1 MFIKDMIPKGLNEAY
16 FGKSKELELIE
27 KSFDK
32 AIQSKDKIDTSSL
45 GVVAKQLQKKFG
57 FDNVSIG
64 IDKTPELNAYT
75 YIDIADI
82 RKMRIKT
89 SEGYKAMPGNTC
101 NILIVYSPPMLS
113 GVLSGKELTAITLHE
128 IGHQFA
134 AKRIA
139 NSSSLRHMASY
150 IKGLSELDKIIRIAS
165 QETNS
170 IADMFMMIRRV
181 ISKLTEDAVF
191 AIKYVINT
199 LILLKDILKT
209 PTLKDTY
216 NLIGDSSKFGRILNN
231 LKNFDMRKN
240 PPVRVHD
247 LEEEMADS
255 FATIYG
261 YGPELASALTKIEA
275 ADIDDNFDPYDNSF
289 YNLYI
294 YIPIYTL
301 LSYIC
306 TTDSGIAIQ
315 TSKRVYAQLLTLRKE
330 INDINT
336 DAKTKKRI
344 LADIDEL
351 EKVYGKYIDERI
363 EAAERNKVKSATDKY
378 NEEFWNRVLTNK
390 GDNELFSYNKL
401 GELLK

>member
-1 MFIKDMIPKGLNEAY
+1 MFIKDMTTAVNETY

-32 AIQSKDKIDTSSL
+32 AIQSKDKIDASSL

-64 IDKTPELNAYT
+64 IDKSPGLNAYT

-82 RKMRIKT
+82 KKMKIKT
-89 SEGYKAMPGNTC
+89 SEGYKALPGNTC
-101 NILIVYSPPMLS
+101 SILVVFSPAMLS
-113 GVLSGKELTAITLHE
+113 GILSGKELTAITLHE

-134 AKRIA
+134 SKRIL
-139 NSSSLRHMASY
+139 NSSSLRYMASY
-150 IKGLSELDKIIRIAS
+150 IRGLSELDKIIRIAS

-216 NLIGDSSKFGRILNN
+216 NLIGDSTKSNRIMNYI
-231 LKNFDMRKN
+231 KNFDKVKK
-240 PPVRVHD
+240 PIKVHD

-275 ADIDDNFDPYDNSF
+275 SDIDEEFDPYDNSF

-306 TTDSGIAIQ
+306 TSDSGIAIQ
-315 TSKRVYAQLLTLRKE
+315 TSRRVYAQLLTLRKE
-330 INDINT
+330 MNDINT

-363 EAAERNKVKSATDKY
+363 EAAERNKVKSTTDRY

-390 GDNELFSYNKL
+390 RDNELFSYNKL

>member
-1 MFIKDMIPKGLNEAY
+1 MFIKDMTTAVNETY
-16 FGKSKELELIE
+16 FGKSKELEIIE

-32 AIQSKDKIDTSSL
+32 AIQSKDKIDASSL
-45 GVVAKQLQKKFG
+45 GIVAKQLQKKFG

-64 IDKTPELNAYT
+64 IDKTPGLNAYT

-82 RKMRIKT
+82 KKMKIKT
-89 SEGYKAMPGNTC
+89 SEGYKALPGNTC
-101 NILIVYSPPMLS
+101 SILVVFSPAMLS

-134 AKRIA
+134 SKRIL
-139 NSSSLRHMASY
+139 NSSSLRYMASY
-150 IKGLSELDKIIRIAS
+150 IRGLSELDKIIRIAS

-216 NLIGDSSKFGRILNN
+216 NLIGDSTKFNRIINYIN
-231 LKNFDMRKN
+231 NFDKVKK
-240 PPVRVHD
+240 PIRVHD
-247 LEEEMADS
+247 MEEEMADS

-275 ADIDDNFDPYDNSF
+275 SDIDDEFDPYDNSF

-306 TTDSGIAIQ
+306 TSDSGIAIQ
-315 TSKRVYAQLLTLRKE
+315 TSRRVYAQLLTLRKE
-330 INDINT
+330 MNDIKT

-344 LADIDEL
+344 LADIDKL

-363 EAAERNKVKSATDKY
+363 EAAERNKVKSATDRY

-390 GDNELFSYNKL
+390 RDNELFSYNKL

>member
-1 MFIKDMIPKGLNEAY
+1 MFIKDMTTAVNETY
-16 FGKSKELELIE
+16 FGKSKELEIIE

-32 AIQSKDKIDTSSL
+32 AIQSKDKIDAASL
-45 GVVAKQLQKKFG
+45 GAVAKQLQKKFG

-64 IDKTPELNAYT
+64 IDKSPGLNAYT
-75 YIDIADI
+75 YIDIADLK
-82 RKMRIKT
+82 KMKIKT
-89 SEGYKAMPGNTC
+89 SEGYKALPGNTC
-101 NILIVYSPPMLS
+101 SILVVFSPAMLT

-134 AKRIA
+134 SKRIL
-139 NSSSLRHMASY
+139 NSSSLRYMASY
-150 IKGLSELDKIIRIAS
+150 IRGLSELDKIIRIAS

-216 NLIGDSSKFGRILNN
+216 NLIGDSTKFNRIMNYI
-231 LKNFDMRKN
+231 KNFDKVKK
-240 PPVRVHD
+240 PIRVHD
-247 LEEEMADS
+247 MEEEMADS

-275 ADIDDNFDPYDNSF
+275 SDIDDEFDPYDNSF

-306 TTDSGIAIQ
+306 TSDSGIAIQ
-315 TSKRVYAQLLTLRKE
+315 TSRRVYAQLLTLRKE
-330 INDINT
+330 MNDINT

-363 EAAERNKVKSATDKY
+363 EAAERNKVKSATDRY
-378 NEEFWNRVLTNK
+378 NEEFWDRVLTNK
-390 GDNELFSYNKL
+390 RDNELFSYNKL

>member
-1 MFIKDMIPKGLNEAY
+1 MFIKDMTTAVNETY
-16 FGKSKELELIE
+16 FGKSKELETIE

-32 AIQSKDKIDTSSL
+32 AIQSKDKIDASSL
-45 GVVAKQLQKKFG
+45 GIVAKQLQKKFG

-64 IDKTPELNAYT
+64 IDKTPGLNAYT

-82 RKMRIKT
+82 KKMKIKT
-89 SEGYKAMPGNTC
+89 SEGYKALPGNTC
-101 NILIVYSPPMLS
+101 SILVVFSPAMLS

-134 AKRIA
+134 SKRIL
-139 NSSSLRHMASY
+139 NSSSLRYMASY
-150 IKGLSELDKIIRIAS
+150 IRGLSELDKIIRIAS

-216 NLIGDSSKFGRILNN
+216 NLIGDSTKFNRIMNYIN
-231 LKNFDMRKN
+231 NFDKVKK
-240 PPVRVHD
+240 PIRVHD

-275 ADIDDNFDPYDNSF
+275 SDIDEEFDPYDNSF

-306 TTDSGIAIQ
+306 TSDSGVAIQ
-315 TSKRVYAQLLTLRKE
+315 TSRRVYAQLLTLRKE
-330 INDINT
+330 MNDIKT

-363 EAAERNKVKSATDKY
+363 EAAERNKVKSATDRY

-390 GDNELFSYNKL
+390 RDTELFSYNKL

>member
-1 MFIKDMIPKGLNEAY
+1 MFIKDMTTAVNETY
-16 FGKSKELELIE
+16 FGKSKELEIIE

-32 AIQSKDKIDTSSL
+32 AIQSKNKIDASSL

-64 IDKTPELNAYT
+64 IDKTPGLNAYT

-82 RKMRIKT
+82 KKMKIKT
-89 SEGYKAMPGNTC
+89 SEGYKALPGNTC
-101 NILIVYSPPMLS
+101 SILVVFSPAMLS

-134 AKRIA
+134 SKRIL
-139 NSSSLRHMASY
+139 NSSSLRYMASY
-150 IKGLSELDKIIRIAS
+150 IRGLSELDKIIRIAS

-216 NLIGDSSKFGRILNN
+216 NLIGDSTKSNRIMNYI
-231 LKNFDMRKN
+231 KNFDKVKK
-240 PPVRVHD
+240 PIKVHD

-275 ADIDDNFDPYDNSF
+275 SDIDEEFDPYDNSF

-306 TTDSGIAIQ
+306 TSDSGIAIQ
-315 TSKRVYAQLLTLRKE
+315 TSRRVYAQLLTLRKE
-330 INDINT
+330 MNDINT

-363 EAAERNKVKSATDKY
+363 EAAERNKVKSATDRY

-390 GDNELFSYNKL
+390 RDTELFSYNKL

>member
-1 MFIKDMIPKGLNEAY
+1 MFIKDMTTSVNETY
-16 FGKSKELELIE
+16 FGKSKELETIE

-32 AIQSKDKIDTSSL
+32 AIQSKDKIDASSL
-45 GVVAKQLQKKFG
+45 GIVAKQLQKKFG

-64 IDKTPELNAYT
+64 IDKTPGLNAYT

-82 RKMRIKT
+82 KKMKIKT
-89 SEGYKAMPGNTC
+89 SEGYKALPGNTC
-101 NILIVYSPPMLS
+101 SILVVFSPAMLS

-134 AKRIA
+134 SKRIL
-139 NSSSLRHMASY
+139 NSSSLRYMASY
-150 IKGLSELDKIIRIAS
+150 IRGLSELDKIIRIAS

-216 NLIGDSSKFGRILNN
+216 NLIGDSTKFSRIMNYIN
-231 LKNFDMRKN
+231 NFDKVKK
-240 PPVRVHD
+240 PIRVHD

-275 ADIDDNFDPYDNSF
+275 SDIDDEFDPYDNSF

-306 TTDSGIAIQ
+306 TSDSGIAIQ
-315 TSKRVYAQLLTLRKE
+315 TSRRVYAQLLTLRKE
-330 INDINT
+330 MNDINT

-363 EAAERNKVKSATDKY
+363 EAAERNKVKSTTDRY

-390 GDNELFSYNKL
+390 RDTELFSYNKL

>member
-1 MFIKDMIPKGLNEAY
+1 MFIKDMTTTVNETY
-16 FGKSKELELIE
+16 FGKSKELEIIE

-32 AIQSKDKIDTSSL
+32 AIQSKDKIDASSL
-45 GVVAKQLQKKFG
+45 GIVAKQLQKKFG

-64 IDKTPELNAYT
+64 IDKTPGLNAYT

-82 RKMRIKT
+82 KKMKIKT
-89 SEGYKAMPGNTC
+89 SEGYKALPGNTC
-101 NILIVYSPPMLS
+101 SILVVFSPAMLS

-134 AKRIA
+134 SKRIL
-139 NSSSLRHMASY
+139 NSSSLRYMASY
-150 IKGLSELDKIIRIAS
+150 IRGLSELDKIIRIAS

-216 NLIGDSSKFGRILNN
+216 NLIGDSTKSNRIMNYI
-231 LKNFDMRKN
+231 KNFDKVKK
-240 PPVRVHD
+240 PIKVHD

-275 ADIDDNFDPYDNSF
+275 FDIDEEFDPYDNSF

-315 TSKRVYAQLLTLRKE
+315 TSRRVYAQLLTLRKE
-330 INDINT
+330 MNDINT

-363 EAAERNKVKSATDKY
+363 EAAERNKVKSATDRY

-390 GDNELFSYNKL
+390 RDNELFSYNKL

>member
-1 MFIKDMIPKGLNEAY
+1 MFIKDMTTAVNETY

-32 AIQSKDKIDTSSL
+32 AIQSKDKIDASSL
-45 GVVAKQLQKKFG
+45 GTVAKQLQKKFG

-64 IDKTPELNAYT
+64 IDKNPDLNAYT

-82 RKMRIKT
+82 KKMRIKT

-101 NILIVYSPPMLS
+101 NILIVYSPSMLS
-113 GVLSGKELTAITLHE
+113 GILSGKELTAITLHE

-150 IKGLSELDKIIRIAS
+150 IRGLSELDKIIKIAS

-199 LILLKDILKT
+199 LILLKDIFKT

-216 NLIGDSSKFGRILNN
+216 NLIGDSTKFNRIMNYI
-231 LKNFDMRKN
+231 KNFDKVKKPM
-240 PPVRVHD
+240 RVHD
-247 LEEEMADS
+247 MEEEMADS

-275 ADIDDNFDPYDNSF
+275 SDIDDEFDPYDNSF

-306 TTDSGIAIQ
+306 TSDSGIAIQ
-315 TSKRVYAQLLTLRKE
+315 TSRRVYAQLLTLRKE
-330 INDINT
+330 MNDINT

-363 EAAERNKVKSATDKY
+363 EAAERNKVKSATDRY

-390 GDNELFSYNKL
+390 RDNELFSYNKL

>member
-1 MFIKDMIPKGLNEAY
+1 MFIKDMTTAVNETY

-32 AIQSKDKIDTSSL
+32 AIQSKDKIDASSL
-45 GVVAKQLQKKFG
+45 GIVAKQLQKKFG

-64 IDKTPELNAYT
+64 IDKTPGLNAYT

-82 RKMRIKT
+82 KKMKIKT
-89 SEGYKAMPGNTC
+89 SEGYKALPGNTC
-101 NILIVYSPPMLS
+101 SILVVFSPAMLS

-134 AKRIA
+134 SKRIL
-139 NSSSLRHMASY
+139 NSSSLRYMASY
-150 IKGLSELDKIIRIAS
+150 IRGLSELDKIIRIAS

-216 NLIGDSSKFGRILNN
+216 NLIGDSTKSNRIMNYI
-231 LKNFDMRKN
+231 KNFDKVKK
-240 PPVRVHD
+240 PIKVHD

-275 ADIDDNFDPYDNSF
+275 SDIDEEFDPYDNSF

-306 TTDSGIAIQ
+306 TSDSGIAIQ
-315 TSKRVYAQLLTLRKE
+315 TSRRVYAQLLTLRKE
-330 INDINT
+330 MNDINT

-363 EAAERNKVKSATDKY
+363 EAAERNKVKSATDRY

-390 GDNELFSYNKL
+390 RDNELFSYNKL

>member
-1 MFIKDMIPKGLNEAY
+1 MFIKDMTTATLNETY
-16 FGKSKELELIE
+16 FGKSKELEIIE

-32 AIQSKDKIDTSSL
+32 AIQSKDKIDASSL

-64 IDKTPELNAYT
+64 IDKSPGLNAYT

-82 RKMRIKT
+82 KKMKIKT
-89 SEGYKAMPGNTC
+89 SEGYKALPGNTC
-101 NILIVYSPPMLS
+101 SILVVFSPAMLS

-134 AKRIA
+134 SKRIL
-139 NSSSLRHMASY
+139 NSSSLRYMASY
-150 IKGLSELDKIIRIAS
+150 IRGLSELDKIIRIAS

-216 NLIGDSSKFGRILNN
+216 NLIGDSTKSNRIMNYI
-231 LKNFDMRKN
+231 KNFDKVKK
-240 PPVRVHD
+240 PIKVHD

-275 ADIDDNFDPYDNSF
+275 SDIDEEFDPYDNSF

-306 TTDSGIAIQ
+306 TSDPGIAIQ
-315 TSKRVYAQLLTLRKE
+315 TSRRVYAQLLTLRKE
-330 INDINT
+330 MNDINT

-363 EAAERNKVKSATDKY
+363 DAAERNKVKSTTDRY

-390 GDNELFSYNKL
+390 RDNELFSYNKL

>member
-1 MFIKDMIPKGLNEAY
+1 MFIKDMTTTVNETY

-32 AIQSKDKIDTSSL
+32 AIQSKDKIDASSL
-45 GVVAKQLQKKFG
+45 GIVAKQLQKKFG

-64 IDKTPELNAYT
+64 IDKSPGLNAYT

-82 RKMRIKT
+82 KKMKIKT
-89 SEGYKAMPGNTC
+89 SEGYKALPGNTC
-101 NILIVYSPPMLS
+101 SILVVFSPAMLS

-134 AKRIA
+134 SKRIL
-139 NSSSLRHMASY
+139 NSSSLRYMASY
-150 IKGLSELDKIIRIAS
+150 IRGLSELDKIIRIAS

-216 NLIGDSSKFGRILNN
+216 NLIGDSTKFSRIMNYIM
-231 LKNFDMRKN
+231 NFDK
-240 PPVRVHD
+240 VKKLIRVHD

-275 ADIDDNFDPYDNSF
+275 SDIDDEFDPYDNSF

-306 TTDSGIAIQ
+306 TSDSGIAIQ
-315 TSKRVYAQLLTLRKE
+315 TSRRVYAQLLTLRKE
-330 INDINT
+330 MNDINT

-363 EAAERNKVKSATDKY
+363 EAAERNKVKSTTDRY

-390 GDNELFSYNKL
+390 RDNELFSYNKL

>member
-1 MFIKDMIPKGLNEAY
+1 MFIRDMTSTVVNETY
-16 FGKSKELELIE
+16 FGKSKELEIIE

-32 AIQSKDKIDTSSL
+32 AIQSKDKVDATSL
-45 GVVAKQLQKKFG
+45 GTVAKQLQKKFG

-64 IDKTPELNAYT
+64 IDKNPNLNAYT

-82 RKMRIKT
+82 KKMRIKT

-101 NILIVYSPPMLS
+101 NILIVYSPSMLS

-150 IKGLSELDKIIRIAS
+150 IRGLSELDKIIKIAS

-170 IADMFMMIRRV
+170 IADMFMMIRKV

-216 NLIGDSSKFGRILNN
+216 NLIGDTSKFSRIMNYI
-231 LKNFDMRKN
+231 KNFDMVKK
-240 PPVRVHD
+240 PVRVHD

-344 LADIDEL
+344 LTDIDEL

-363 EAAERNKVKSATDKY
+363 EATERNKVKSTTDRY

-390 GDNELFSYNKL
+390 RDNELFSYNKL

>member
-1 MFIKDMIPKGLNEAY
+1 
-16 FGKSKELELIE
+16 
-27 KSFDK
+27 
-32 AIQSKDKIDTSSL
+32 
-45 GVVAKQLQKKFG
+45 
-57 FDNVSIG
+57 
-64 IDKTPELNAYT
+64 
-75 YIDIADI
+75 
-82 RKMRIKT
+82 
-89 SEGYKAMPGNTC
+89 
-101 NILIVYSPPMLS
+101 
-113 GVLSGKELTAITLHE
+113 
-128 IGHQFA
+128 
-134 AKRIA
+134 
-139 NSSSLRHMASY
+139 MASY
-150 IKGLSELDKIIRIAS
+150 IRGLSELDKIIRIAS

-191 AIKYVINT
+191 AIKYAINT

-216 NLIGDSSKFGRILNN
+216 NLIGDSTKFNRIMNYIN
-231 LKNFDMRKN
+231 NFDKVKK
-240 PPVRVHD
+240 PIKVHD

-275 ADIDDNFDPYDNSF
+275 SDIDEEFDPYDNSF

-306 TTDSGIAIQ
+306 TSDSGIAIQ
-315 TSKRVYAQLLTLRKE
+315 TSRRVYAQLLTLRKE
-330 INDINT
+330 MNDINT

-363 EAAERNKVKSATDKY
+363 EAAERNKVKSVTDRY

-390 GDNELFSYNKL
+390 RDNELFSYNKL

>member
-1 MFIKDMIPKGLNEAY
+1 MFIKDMTTAVNETY
-16 FGKSKELELIE
+16 FGKSKELETIE

-32 AIQSKDKIDTSSL
+32 AIQSKDKIDASSL
-45 GVVAKQLQKKFG
+45 GIVAKQLQKKFG

-64 IDKTPELNAYT
+64 IDKTPGLNAYT

-82 RKMRIKT
+82 KKMKIKT
-89 SEGYKAMPGNTC
+89 SEGYKALPGNTC
-101 NILIVYSPPMLS
+101 SILVVFSPAMLS
-113 GVLSGKELTAITLHE
+113 SVLSGKELTAITLHE

-134 AKRIA
+134 SKRIL
-139 NSSSLRHMASY
+139 NSSSLRYMASY
-150 IKGLSELDKIIRIAS
+150 IRGLSELDKIIRIAS

-216 NLIGDSSKFGRILNN
+216 NLIGDSTKFNRIMNYIN
-231 LKNFDMRKN
+231 NFDKVKK
-240 PPVRVHD
+240 PIRVHD

-275 ADIDDNFDPYDNSF
+275 SDIDEEFDPYDNSF

-306 TTDSGIAIQ
+306 TSDSGVAIQ
-315 TSKRVYAQLLTLRKE
+315 TSRRVYAQLLTLRKE
-330 INDINT
+330 MNDIKT

-363 EAAERNKVKSATDKY
+363 EAAERNKVKSATDRY

-390 GDNELFSYNKL
+390 RDTELFSYNKL

>member
-1 MFIKDMIPKGLNEAY
+1 MFIKDMTTTVNETY
-16 FGKSKELELIE
+16 FGKSKELEIIE

-32 AIQSKDKIDTSSL
+32 AIQSKDKIDASSL
-45 GVVAKQLQKKFG
+45 GIVAKQLQKKFG

-64 IDKTPELNAYT
+64 IDKSPGLNAYT

-82 RKMRIKT
+82 KKMKIKT
-89 SEGYKAMPGNTC
+89 SEGYKALPGNTC
-101 NILIVYSPPMLS
+101 SILVVFSPAMLS

-134 AKRIA
+134 SKRIL
-139 NSSSLRHMASY
+139 NSSSLRYMASY
-150 IKGLSELDKIIRIAS
+150 IRGLSELDKIIRIAS

-216 NLIGDSSKFGRILNN
+216 NLIGDSTKSNRIMNYI
-231 LKNFDMRKN
+231 KNFDKIKK
-240 PPVRVHD
+240 PIKVHD

-275 ADIDDNFDPYDNSF
+275 SDIDDEFDPYDNSF

-306 TTDSGIAIQ
+306 TSDSGIAIQ
-315 TSKRVYAQLLTLRKE
+315 TSRRVYAQLLTLRKE
-330 INDINT
+330 MNDINT

-363 EAAERNKVKSATDKY
+363 EAAERNKVKSATDRY

-390 GDNELFSYNKL
+390 RDNELFSYNKL

>member
-1 MFIKDMIPKGLNEAY
+1 MFIKDMTTTVNETY
-16 FGKSKELELIE
+16 FGKSKELEIIE

-32 AIQSKDKIDTSSL
+32 AIQSKDKIDAASL
-45 GVVAKQLQKKFG
+45 GIVAKQLQKKFG

-64 IDKTPELNAYT
+64 IDKSPGLNAYT

-82 RKMRIKT
+82 KKMKIKT
-89 SEGYKAMPGNTC
+89 SEGYKALPGNTC
-101 NILIVYSPPMLS
+101 SILVVFSPAMLS

-134 AKRIA
+134 SKRIL
-139 NSSSLRHMASY
+139 NSSSLRYMASY
-150 IKGLSELDKIIRIAS
+150 IRGLSELDKIIRIAS

-216 NLIGDSSKFGRILNN
+216 NLIGDSTKSNRIMNYI
-231 LKNFDMRKN
+231 KNFDKVKK
-240 PPVRVHD
+240 PIKVHD

-275 ADIDDNFDPYDNSF
+275 SDIDEEFGPYDNSF

-306 TTDSGIAIQ
+306 TSDSGIAIQ
-315 TSKRVYAQLLTLRKE
+315 TSRRVYAQLLTLRKE
-330 INDINT
+330 MNDINT

-363 EAAERNKVKSATDKY
+363 EAAERNKVKSATDRY
-378 NEEFWNRVLTNK
+378 NEEFWNRVLANK
-390 GDNELFSYNKL
+390 RDNELFSYNKL

>member
-1 MFIKDMIPKGLNEAY
+1 MFIKDMTTAVNETY
-16 FGKSKELELIE
+16 FGKSKELEIIE

-32 AIQSKDKIDTSSL
+32 AIQSKDKIDASSL
-45 GVVAKQLQKKFG
+45 GIVAKQLQKKFG

-64 IDKTPELNAYT
+64 IDKTPGLNAYT

-82 RKMRIKT
+82 KKMKIKT
-89 SEGYKAMPGNTC
+89 SEGYKALPGNTC
-101 NILIVYSPPMLS
+101 SILVVFSPAMLS

-134 AKRIA
+134 SKRIL
-139 NSSSLRHMASY
+139 NSRSLRYMASY
-150 IKGLSELDKIIRIAS
+150 IRGLSELDKIIRIAS

-216 NLIGDSSKFGRILNN
+216 NLIGDSTKFSRIMNYIN
-231 LKNFDMRKN
+231 NFDKVKK
-240 PPVRVHD
+240 PIKVHD

-275 ADIDDNFDPYDNSF
+275 SDIDEEFDPYDNSF

-306 TTDSGIAIQ
+306 TSDSGIAIQ
-315 TSKRVYAQLLTLRKE
+315 TSRRVYAQLLTLRKE
-330 INDINT
+330 MNDIKT

-363 EAAERNKVKSATDKY
+363 EAAERNKVKSATDRY

-390 GDNELFSYNKL
+390 RDNELFSYNKL

>member
-1 MFIKDMIPKGLNEAY
+1 MFIKDMTTAVNETY
-16 FGKSKELELIE
+16 FGKSKELEIIE

-32 AIQSKDKIDTSSL
+32 AIQSKDKIDASSL

-64 IDKTPELNAYT
+64 IDKSPGLNAYT

-82 RKMRIKT
+82 KKMKIKT
-89 SEGYKAMPGNTC
+89 SEGYKALPGNTC
-101 NILIVYSPPMLS
+101 SILVVFSPAMLS

-134 AKRIA
+134 SKRIL
-139 NSSSLRHMASY
+139 NSSSLRYMASY
-150 IKGLSELDKIIRIAS
+150 IRGLSELDKIIRIAS

-216 NLIGDSSKFGRILNN
+216 NLIGDSTKFNRIMNYIN
-231 LKNFDMRKN
+231 NFDKVKK
-240 PPVRVHD
+240 PIKVHD

-275 ADIDDNFDPYDNSF
+275 SDIDDEFDPYDNSF

-306 TTDSGIAIQ
+306 TSDSGIAIQ
-315 TSKRVYAQLLTLRKE
+315 TSRRVYAQLLTLRKE
-330 INDINT
+330 MNDIKT

-363 EAAERNKVKSATDKY
+363 EAAERNKVKSATDRY

-390 GDNELFSYNKL
+390 RDNELFSYNKL

>member
-1 MFIKDMIPKGLNEAY
+1 MFIKDMTTAVNETY
-16 FGKSKELELIE
+16 FGKSKELEIIE

-32 AIQSKDKIDTSSL
+32 AIQSKDKIDASSL
-45 GVVAKQLQKKFG
+45 GIVAKQLQKKFG

-64 IDKTPELNAYT
+64 IDKTPGLNAYT

-82 RKMRIKT
+82 KKMKIKT
-89 SEGYKAMPGNTC
+89 SEGYKALPGNTC
-101 NILIVYSPPMLS
+101 SILVVFSPAMLS

-134 AKRIA
+134 SKRIL
-139 NSSSLRHMASY
+139 NSSSLRYMASY
-150 IKGLSELDKIIRIAS
+150 IRGLSELDKIIRIAS

-216 NLIGDSSKFGRILNN
+216 NLIGDSTKFNRIMNYI
-231 LKNFDMRKN
+231 KNFDKVKK
-240 PPVRVHD
+240 PIKVHD

-275 ADIDDNFDPYDNSF
+275 SDIDDEFDPYDNSF

-306 TTDSGIAIQ
+306 TSDSGIAIQ
-315 TSKRVYAQLLTLRKE
+315 TSRRVYAQLLTLRKE
-330 INDINT
+330 MNDINT

-363 EAAERNKVKSATDKY
+363 EAAERNKVKSATDRY

-390 GDNELFSYNKL
+390 RDNELFSYNKL

>member
-1 MFIKDMIPKGLNEAY
+1 MFIKDMTSTVVNETY
-16 FGKSKELELIE
+16 FGKSKELEIIE

-32 AIQSKDKIDTSSL
+32 AIQSKDKVDATSL
-45 GVVAKQLQKKFG
+45 GTIAKQLQKKFG

-64 IDKTPELNAYT
+64 IDKNPNLNAYT

-82 RKMRIKT
+82 KKMRIKT

-101 NILIVYSPPMLS
+101 NILIVYSPSMLS

-139 NSSSLRHMASY
+139 NSSSLKLMASY

-199 LILLKDILKT
+199 LVLLKDILKT

-216 NLIGDSSKFGRILNN
+216 NLIGDSSKFSRVMNYI
-231 LKNFDMRKN
+231 KNFDMVKK
-240 PPVRVHD
+240 PVRVHD

-306 TTDSGIAIQ
+306 TTDSGVAIQ

-336 DAKTKKRI
+336 DTKTKKRI

-363 EAAERNKVKSATDKY
+363 EAAERNKVKSATDRY

-390 GDNELFSYNKL
+390 RDNELFSYNKL

>member
-1 MFIKDMIPKGLNEAY
+1 MFIKDMTTAVNETY

-32 AIQSKDKIDTSSL
+32 AIQSKDKIDASSL
-45 GVVAKQLQKKFG
+45 GIVAKQLQKKFG

-64 IDKTPELNAYT
+64 IDKTPGLNAYT

-82 RKMRIKT
+82 KKMKIKT
-89 SEGYKAMPGNTC
+89 SEGYKALPGNTC
-101 NILIVYSPPMLS
+101 SILVVFSPAMLS

-134 AKRIA
+134 SKRIL
-139 NSSSLRHMASY
+139 NSSSLRYMANY
-150 IKGLSELDKIIRIAS
+150 IRGLSELDKIIRIAS

-216 NLIGDSSKFGRILNN
+216 NLIGDSTKSNRIMNYI
-231 LKNFDMRKN
+231 KNFDKVKK
-240 PPVRVHD
+240 PIKIHD

-275 ADIDDNFDPYDNSF
+275 SDIDEEFDPYDNSF

-306 TTDSGIAIQ
+306 TSDSGIAIQ
-315 TSKRVYAQLLTLRKE
+315 TSRRVYAQLLTLRKE
-330 INDINT
+330 MNDINT

-344 LADIDEL
+344 IADIDEL

-363 EAAERNKVKSATDKY
+363 EAAERNKVKSTTDRY

-390 GDNELFSYNKL
+390 RDNELFSYNKL

>member
-1 MFIKDMIPKGLNEAY
+1 MFIKDMTTNVVNETY
-16 FGKSKELELIE
+16 FCKSKELELIE

-32 AIQSKDKIDTSSL
+32 AIQSKDKIDASSL

-64 IDKTPELNAYT
+64 IDKSPELNAYT

-82 RKMRIKT
+82 KKMKIKT
-89 SEGYKAMPGNTC
+89 SEGYKALPGNTC
-101 NILIVYSPPMLS
+101 SILVVFSPAMLS

-134 AKRIA
+134 SKRIL
-139 NSSSLRHMASY
+139 NSSSLRYMASY
-150 IKGLSELDKIIRIAS
+150 IRGLSELDKIIRIAS

-216 NLIGDSSKFGRILNN
+216 NLIGDSSKFNKIMNYIN
-231 LKNFDMRKN
+231 NFDKVKK
-240 PPVRVHD
+240 PIKVHD

-275 ADIDDNFDPYDNSF
+275 SDIDEEFDPYDNSF

-306 TTDSGIAIQ
+306 TSDSGIAIQ
-315 TSKRVYAQLLTLRKE
+315 TSRRVYAQLLTLRKE
-330 INDINT
+330 MNDIST

-363 EAAERNKVKSATDKY
+363 EAAERNKVKSATDRY

-390 GDNELFSYNKL
+390 RDNELFSYNKL

>member
-1 MFIKDMIPKGLNEAY
+1 MFIKDMTTSTLNETY
-16 FGKSKELELIE
+16 FGKSKELEIIE

-32 AIQSKDKIDTSSL
+32 AIQSKDKIDTTSL

-82 RKMRIKT
+82 KKMRIKT
-89 SEGYKAMPGNTC
+89 SEGYKALPGNTC
-101 NILIVYSPPMLS
+101 SILVVFSPAMLT

-134 AKRIA
+134 SKRIL
-139 NSSSLRHMASY
+139 NSSSLRYMASY
-150 IKGLSELDKIIRIAS
+150 IRGLSELDKIIRIAS

-216 NLIGDSSKFGRILNN
+216 NLIGDSTKFSRIMNYIN
-231 LKNFDMRKN
+231 NFDKVKK
-240 PPVRVHD
+240 PIRVHD

-315 TSKRVYAQLLTLRKE
+315 TSRRVYAQLLTLRKE
-330 INDINT
+330 MNDIKT

-363 EAAERNKVKSATDKY
+363 EAAERNKVKSATDRY

-390 GDNELFSYNKL
+390 RDNELFSYNKL

>member
-1 MFIKDMIPKGLNEAY
+1 MFIKDMTITTVNETY
-16 FGKSKELELIE
+16 FGKSKELEIIE

-32 AIQSKDKIDTSSL
+32 AIQSKDKIDASSL
-45 GVVAKQLQKKFG
+45 GIVAKQLQKKFG

-64 IDKTPELNAYT
+64 IDKTPGLNAYT

-82 RKMRIKT
+82 KKMKIKT
-89 SEGYKAMPGNTC
+89 SEGYKALPGNTC
-101 NILIVYSPPMLS
+101 SILVVFSPAMLS

-134 AKRIA
+134 SKRIL
-139 NSSSLRHMASY
+139 NSSSLRYMASY
-150 IKGLSELDKIIRIAS
+150 IRGLSELDKIIRIAS

-216 NLIGDSSKFGRILNN
+216 NLIGDSTKSNRIMNYI
-231 LKNFDMRKN
+231 KNFDKVKK
-240 PPVRVHD
+240 PIKVHD

-275 ADIDDNFDPYDNSF
+275 SDIDDEFDPYDNSF

-306 TTDSGIAIQ
+306 TSDSGIAIQ
-315 TSKRVYAQLLTLRKE
+315 TSRRVYAQLLTLRKE
-330 INDINT
+330 MNDINT

-363 EAAERNKVKSATDKY
+363 EAAERNKVKSSTDRY

-390 GDNELFSYNKL
+390 RDNELFSYNKL

>member
-1 MFIKDMIPKGLNEAY
+1 MFIKDMTTNVVNETY

-32 AIQSKDKIDTSSL
+32 AIQSKDKIDASSL
-45 GVVAKQLQKKFG
+45 GIIAKQIQKKFG

-64 IDKTPELNAYT
+64 IDKTPGLNAYT

-82 RKMRIKT
+82 KKMKIKT
-89 SEGYKAMPGNTC
+89 SEGYKALPGNTC
-101 NILIVYSPPMLS
+101 SILVVFSPAMLS

-134 AKRIA
+134 SKRIL
-139 NSSSLRHMASY
+139 NSSSLRYMASY
-150 IKGLSELDKIIRIAS
+150 IRGLSELDKIIRIAS

-216 NLIGDSSKFGRILNN
+216 NLIGDSTKSNRIMNYI
-231 LKNFDMRKN
+231 KNFDKVKK
-240 PPVRVHD
+240 PIKVHD

-275 ADIDDNFDPYDNSF
+275 SDIDEEFDPYDNSF

-306 TTDSGIAIQ
+306 TSDSGIAIQ
-315 TSKRVYAQLLTLRKE
+315 TSRRVYAQLLTLRKE
-330 INDINT
+330 MNDINT

-363 EAAERNKVKSATDKY
+363 EAAERNKVKSATDRY

-390 GDNELFSYNKL
+390 RDNELFSYNKL

>member
-1 MFIKDMIPKGLNEAY
+1 MFIKDMTITVNETY
-16 FGKSKELELIE
+16 FGKSKELEIIE

-32 AIQSKDKIDTSSL
+32 AIQSKDKIDASSL

-64 IDKTPELNAYT
+64 IDKSPGLNAYT
-75 YIDIADI
+75 YIDITDI
-82 RKMRIKT
+82 KKMKIKT
-89 SEGYKAMPGNTC
+89 SEGYKALPGNTC
-101 NILIVYSPPMLS
+101 SILVVFSPAMLS

-134 AKRIA
+134 SKRIL
-139 NSSSLRHMASY
+139 NSSSLRYMASY
-150 IKGLSELDKIIRIAS
+150 IRGLSELDKIIRIAS

-216 NLIGDSSKFGRILNN
+216 NLIGDSTKFNRIMNYIN
-231 LKNFDMRKN
+231 NFDKVKK
-240 PPVRVHD
+240 PIKVHD

-275 ADIDDNFDPYDNSF
+275 SDIDEEFDPYDNSF

-306 TTDSGIAIQ
+306 TSDSGVAIQ
-315 TSKRVYAQLLTLRKE
+315 TSRRVYAQLLTLRKE
-330 INDINT
+330 MNDINT

-363 EAAERNKVKSATDKY
+363 EAAERNKVKSATDRY

-390 GDNELFSYNKL
+390 RDTELFSYNKL

>member
-1 MFIKDMIPKGLNEAY
+1 MFIKDMTTAVNETY
-16 FGKSKELELIE
+16 FGKSKELEIIE

-32 AIQSKDKIDTSSL
+32 AIQSKNKIDASSL
-45 GVVAKQLQKKFG
+45 GIVAKQLQKKFG

-64 IDKTPELNAYT
+64 IDKSPGLNAYT

-82 RKMRIKT
+82 KKMKIKT
-89 SEGYKAMPGNTC
+89 SEGYKALPGNTC
-101 NILIVYSPPMLS
+101 SILVVFSPAMLS

-134 AKRIA
+134 SKRIL
-139 NSSSLRHMASY
+139 NSSSLRYMASY
-150 IKGLSELDKIIRIAS
+150 IRGLSELDKIIRIAS

-170 IADMFMMIRRV
+170 IADMFMIIRRV

-216 NLIGDSSKFGRILNN
+216 NLIGDSTKSNRIMNYI
-231 LKNFDMRKN
+231 KNFDKVKK
-240 PPVRVHD
+240 PIKVHD

-306 TTDSGIAIQ
+306 TSDSGVAIQ
-315 TSKRVYAQLLTLRKE
+315 TSKRVYAQILTLRKE
-330 INDINT
+330 INDIKT
-336 DAKTKKRI
+336 DTKTKKRI

-363 EAAERNKVKSATDKY
+363 EAAERNKVKSATDRY

-390 GDNELFSYNKL
+390 RDNELFSYNKL

>member
-1 MFIKDMIPKGLNEAY
+1 MFIKDMTTAVNETY

-32 AIQSKDKIDTSSL
+32 AIQSKDKIDASSL

-57 FDNVSIG
+57 FDNVSLG
-64 IDKTPELNAYT
+64 IDKSPGLNAYT

-82 RKMRIKT
+82 KKMKIKT
-89 SEGYKAMPGNTC
+89 SEGYKALPGNTC
-101 NILIVYSPPMLS
+101 SILVVFSPAMLS

-134 AKRIA
+134 SKRIL
-139 NSSSLRHMASY
+139 NSSSLRYMASY
-150 IKGLSELDKIIRIAS
+150 IRGLSELDKIIRIAS

-191 AIKYVINT
+191 AIKYIINT

-216 NLIGDSSKFGRILNN
+216 NLIGDSTKSNRIMNYI
-231 LKNFDMRKN
+231 KNFDKVKK
-240 PPVRVHD
+240 PIKVHD

-275 ADIDDNFDPYDNSF
+275 SDIDEEFDPYDNSF

-306 TTDSGIAIQ
+306 TSDSGIAIQ
-315 TSKRVYAQLLTLRKE
+315 TSRRVYAQLLTLRKE
-330 INDINT
+330 MNDINT

-363 EAAERNKVKSATDKY
+363 EAAERNKVKSATDRY

-390 GDNELFSYNKL
+390 RDNELFSYNKL

>member
-1 MFIKDMIPKGLNEAY
+1 MFIKDMTTAVNETY
-16 FGKSKELELIE
+16 FGKSKELEIIE

-32 AIQSKDKIDTSSL
+32 AIQSKDKIDASSL

-64 IDKTPELNAYT
+64 IDKSPGLNAYT

-82 RKMRIKT
+82 KKMKIKT
-89 SEGYKAMPGNTC
+89 SEGYKALPGNTC
-101 NILIVYSPPMLS
+101 SILVVFSPAMLS

-134 AKRIA
+134 SKRIL
-139 NSSSLRHMASY
+139 NSSSLRYMASY
-150 IKGLSELDKIIRIAS
+150 IRGLSELDKIIRIAS

-216 NLIGDSSKFGRILNN
+216 NLIGDSTKFNRIMNYIN
-231 LKNFDMRKN
+231 NFDKVKK
-240 PPVRVHD
+240 PIKVHD

-275 ADIDDNFDPYDNSF
+275 SDIDEEFDPYDNSF

-306 TTDSGIAIQ
+306 TSDSGIAIQ
-315 TSKRVYAQLLTLRKE
+315 TSRRVYAQLLTLRKE
-330 INDINT
+330 MNYINT

-363 EAAERNKVKSATDKY
+363 EAAERNKVKSATDRY

-390 GDNELFSYNKL
+390 RDNELFSYNKL

>member
-1 MFIKDMIPKGLNEAY
+1 MFIKDMTTTVNETY
-16 FGKSKELELIE
+16 FGKAKELEIIE

-32 AIQSKDKIDTSSL
+32 AIQSKDKIDATSL

-64 IDKTPELNAYT
+64 IDKSPGLNAYT
-75 YIDIADI
+75 YIDIADLK
-82 RKMRIKT
+82 KMKIKT
-89 SEGYKAMPGNTC
+89 SEGYKALPGNTC
-101 NILIVYSPPMLS
+101 SILVVFSPAMLT

-134 AKRIA
+134 SKRIL
-139 NSSSLRHMASY
+139 NSSSLRYMASY
-150 IKGLSELDKIIRIAS
+150 IRGLSELDKIIRIAS

-216 NLIGDSSKFGRILNN
+216 NLIGDSTKFNRIMNYI
-231 LKNFDMRKN
+231 KNFDKVKKPM
-240 PPVRVHD
+240 RVHD
-247 LEEEMADS
+247 MEEEMADS

-275 ADIDDNFDPYDNSF
+275 SDIDDNFDPYDNSF
-289 YNLYI
+289 YNLYV

-306 TTDSGIAIQ
+306 TSDDGVAIQ
-315 TSKRVYAQLLTLRKE
+315 TSRRVYAQLLTLRKE
-330 INDINT
+330 MNDINT

-344 LADIDEL
+344 LSDIDEL

-363 EAAERNKVKSATDKY
+363 EAAERNKVKSATDRY

-390 GDNELFSYNKL
+390 RDNELFSYNKL

>member
-1 MFIKDMIPKGLNEAY
+1 MFIKDMTTAVNETY
-16 FGKSKELELIE
+16 FGKSKELEIIE

-32 AIQSKDKIDTSSL
+32 AIQSKNKIDASSL

-64 IDKTPELNAYT
+64 IDKSPGLNAYT

-82 RKMRIKT
+82 KKMKIKT
-89 SEGYKAMPGNTC
+89 SEGYKALPGNTC
-101 NILIVYSPPMLS
+101 SILVVFSPAMLS

-134 AKRIA
+134 SKRIL
-139 NSSSLRHMASY
+139 NSSSLRYMASY
-150 IKGLSELDKIIRIAS
+150 IRGLSELDKIIRIAS

-199 LILLKDILKT
+199 LFLLKDILKT

-216 NLIGDSSKFGRILNN
+216 NLIGDSTKSNRIMNYI
-231 LKNFDMRKN
+231 KNFDKVKK
-240 PPVRVHD
+240 PIKVHD

-275 ADIDDNFDPYDNSF
+275 SDIDEEFDPYDNSF

-306 TTDSGIAIQ
+306 TSDSGIAIQ
-315 TSKRVYAQLLTLRKE
+315 TSRRVYAQLLTLRKE
-330 INDINT
+330 MNDINT

-363 EAAERNKVKSATDKY
+363 EAAERNKVKSATDRY

-390 GDNELFSYNKL
+390 RDNELFSYNKL

>member
-1 MFIKDMIPKGLNEAY
+1 MFIKDMTTAVNETY
-16 FGKSKELELIE
+16 FGKSKELEIIE

-32 AIQSKDKIDTSSL
+32 AIQSKDKIDASSL
-45 GVVAKQLQKKFG
+45 GIVAKQLQKKFG

-64 IDKTPELNAYT
+64 IDKTPGLNAYT

-82 RKMRIKT
+82 KKMKIKT
-89 SEGYKAMPGNTC
+89 SEGYKALPGNTC
-101 NILIVYSPPMLS
+101 SILVVFSPAMLS

-134 AKRIA
+134 SKRIL
-139 NSSSLRHMASY
+139 NSSSLRYMASY
-150 IKGLSELDKIIRIAS
+150 IRGLSELDKIIRIAS

-209 PTLKDTY
+209 PRLKDTY
-216 NLIGDSSKFGRILNN
+216 NLIGDSTKFSRIMNYIN
-231 LKNFDMRKN
+231 NFDKVKK
-240 PPVRVHD
+240 PIKVHD

-275 ADIDDNFDPYDNSF
+275 SDIDDEFDPYDNSF

-306 TTDSGIAIQ
+306 TSDSGIAIQ
-315 TSKRVYAQLLTLRKE
+315 TSRRVYAQLLTLRKE
-330 INDINT
+330 MNDINT

-363 EAAERNKVKSATDKY
+363 EAAERNKVKSATDRY

-390 GDNELFSYNKL
+390 RDNELFSYNKL

>member
-1 MFIKDMIPKGLNEAY
+1 MFIKDMTTAVNETY
-16 FGKSKELELIE
+16 FGKSKELEIIE

-32 AIQSKDKIDTSSL
+32 AIQSKDKIDASSL
-45 GVVAKQLQKKFG
+45 GIVAKQLQKKFG

-64 IDKTPELNAYT
+64 IDKNPNLNAYT

-82 RKMRIKT
+82 KKMRIKT

-101 NILIVYSPPMLS
+101 NILIVYSPSMLS
-113 GVLSGKELTAITLHE
+113 GILSGKELTAITLHE

-150 IKGLSELDKIIRIAS
+150 IRGLSELDKIIRIAS

-216 NLIGDSSKFGRILNN
+216 NLIGDSTKFSRIMNYI
-231 LKNFDMRKN
+231 KNFDMVKK
-240 PPVRVHD
+240 PMRVHD

-261 YGPELASALTKIEA
+261 YGLELASALTKIEA
-275 ADIDDNFDPYDNSF
+275 SDIDDNFDPYDNSF
-289 YNLYI
+289 YNLYV

-306 TTDSGIAIQ
+306 TSDDGVAIQ
-315 TSKRVYAQLLTLRKE
+315 TSRRVYAQLLTLRKE
-330 INDINT
+330 MNDINT

-363 EAAERNKVKSATDKY
+363 EAAERNKVKSATDRY

-390 GDNELFSYNKL
+390 RDNELFSYNKL

>member
-1 MFIKDMIPKGLNEAY
+1 MFIKDMTTTVNETY

-32 AIQSKDKIDTSSL
+32 AIQSKNKIDASSL
-45 GVVAKQLQKKFG
+45 GIVAKQLQKKFG

-64 IDKTPELNAYT
+64 IDKTPGLNAYT

-82 RKMRIKT
+82 KKMKIKT
-89 SEGYKAMPGNTC
+89 SEGYKALPGNTC
-101 NILIVYSPPMLS
+101 SILVVFSPAMLS

-134 AKRIA
+134 SKRIL
-139 NSSSLRHMASY
+139 NSSSLRYMASY
-150 IKGLSELDKIIRIAS
+150 IRGLSELDKIIRIAS

-216 NLIGDSSKFGRILNN
+216 NLIGDSTKSNRIMNYI
-231 LKNFDMRKN
+231 KNFDKVKK
-240 PPVRVHD
+240 PIKVHD

-275 ADIDDNFDPYDNSF
+275 SDIDEEFDPYDNSF

-306 TTDSGIAIQ
+306 TSDSGIAIQ
-315 TSKRVYAQLLTLRKE
+315 TSRRVYAQLLTLRKE
-330 INDINT
+330 MNDINT

-363 EAAERNKVKSATDKY
+363 EAAEINKVKSATDRY

-390 GDNELFSYNKL
+390 RDNELFSYNKL

>member
-1 MFIKDMIPKGLNEAY
+1 MFIKDMTTTVNETY
-16 FGKSKELELIE
+16 FGKSKELEIIE

-32 AIQSKDKIDTSSL
+32 AIQSKDKIDASSL

-64 IDKTPELNAYT
+64 IDKSPGLNAYT

-82 RKMRIKT
+82 KKMKIKT
-89 SEGYKAMPGNTC
+89 SEGYKALPGNTC
-101 NILIVYSPPMLS
+101 SILVVFSPAMLT

-134 AKRIA
+134 SKRIL
-139 NSSSLRHMASY
+139 NSSSLRYMASY
-150 IKGLSELDKIIRIAS
+150 IRGLSELDKIIRIAS

-216 NLIGDSSKFGRILNN
+216 NLIGDSTKFHRIMNYIN
-231 LKNFDMRKN
+231 NFDKVKK
-240 PPVRVHD
+240 PIKVHD

-275 ADIDDNFDPYDNSF
+275 SDIDEEFDPYDNSF

-315 TSKRVYAQLLTLRKE
+315 TSRRVYAQLLTLRKE
-330 INDINT
+330 MNDINT

-363 EAAERNKVKSATDKY
+363 EAAERNKVKSATDRY

-390 GDNELFSYNKL
+390 RDNELFSYNKL

>member
-1 MFIKDMIPKGLNEAY
+1 MFIKDMTTTVNETY
-16 FGKSKELELIE
+16 FGKSKELEIIE

-32 AIQSKDKIDTSSL
+32 AIQSKDKIDASSL
-45 GVVAKQLQKKFG
+45 GIVAKQLQKKFG

-64 IDKTPELNAYT
+64 IDKTPGLNAYT

-82 RKMRIKT
+82 KKMKIKT
-89 SEGYKAMPGNTC
+89 SEGYKALPGNTC
-101 NILIVYSPPMLS
+101 SILVVFSPAMLS

-134 AKRIA
+134 SKRIL
-139 NSSSLRHMASY
+139 NSSSLRYMASY
-150 IKGLSELDKIIRIAS
+150 IRGLSELDKIIRIAS

-216 NLIGDSSKFGRILNN
+216 NLIGDSSKSNRIMNYI
-231 LKNFDMRKN
+231 KNFDKVKK
-240 PPVRVHD
+240 PIKVHD

-275 ADIDDNFDPYDNSF
+275 SDIDEEFDPYDNSF

-306 TTDSGIAIQ
+306 TSDSGIAIQ
-315 TSKRVYAQLLTLRKE
+315 TSRRVYAQLLTLRKE
-330 INDINT
+330 MNDINT

-351 EKVYGKYIDERI
+351 EKAYGKYIDERI
-363 EAAERNKVKSATDKY
+363 EAAERNKVKSATDRY

-390 GDNELFSYNKL
+390 RDNELFSYNKL

>member
-1 MFIKDMIPKGLNEAY
+1 MFIKDMTTTVNETY

-32 AIQSKDKIDTSSL
+32 AIQSKDKIDASSL
-45 GVVAKQLQKKFG
+45 GIVAKQLQKKFG

-64 IDKTPELNAYT
+64 IDKSPGLNAYT

-82 RKMRIKT
+82 KKMKIKT
-89 SEGYKAMPGNTC
+89 SEGYKALPGNTC
-101 NILIVYSPPMLS
+101 SILVVFSPAMLS

-134 AKRIA
+134 SKRIL
-139 NSSSLRHMASY
+139 NSSSLRYMASY
-150 IKGLSELDKIIRIAS
+150 IRGLSELDKIIRIAF

-191 AIKYVINT
+191 AIKYVVNT

-216 NLIGDSSKFGRILNN
+216 NLIGDSTKFNRIMNYIN
-231 LKNFDMRKN
+231 NFDKVKK
-240 PPVRVHD
+240 PIKVHD

-275 ADIDDNFDPYDNSF
+275 SDIDEEFDPYDNSF

-306 TTDSGIAIQ
+306 TTDSGVAIQ
-315 TSKRVYAQLLTLRKE
+315 TSRRVYAQLLTLRKE
-330 INDINT
+330 MNDINT

-363 EAAERNKVKSATDKY
+363 EAAERNKVKSTTDRY

-390 GDNELFSYNKL
+390 RDTELFSYNKL

>member
-1 MFIKDMIPKGLNEAY
+1 MFIKDMTTSTLNETY
-16 FGKSKELELIE
+16 FGKSKELEIIE

-32 AIQSKDKIDTSSL
+32 AIQSKDKIDAASL
-45 GVVAKQLQKKFG
+45 GIVAKQLQKKFG

-64 IDKTPELNAYT
+64 IDKSPGLNAYT

-82 RKMRIKT
+82 KKMKIKT
-89 SEGYKAMPGNTC
+89 SEGYKALPGNTC
-101 NILIVYSPPMLS
+101 SILVVFSPAMLS

-134 AKRIA
+134 SKRIL
-139 NSSSLRHMASY
+139 NSSSLRYMASY
-150 IKGLSELDKIIRIAS
+150 IRGLSELDKIIRIAS

-216 NLIGDSSKFGRILNN
+216 NLIGDSTKSNRIMNYI
-231 LKNFDMRKN
+231 KNFDKIKK
-240 PPVRVHD
+240 PIKVHD

-275 ADIDDNFDPYDNSF
+275 SDIDEEFDPYDNSF

-306 TTDSGIAIQ
+306 TSDSGIAIQ
-315 TSKRVYAQLLTLRKE
+315 TSRRVYAQLLTLRKE
-330 INDINT
+330 MNDINT
-336 DAKTKKRI
+336 DSKTKKRI

-363 EAAERNKVKSATDKY
+363 EAAERNKVKSATDRY

-390 GDNELFSYNKL
+390 RDNELFSYNKL

>member
-1 MFIKDMIPKGLNEAY
+1 MFIKDMTTTVNETY
-16 FGKSKELELIE
+16 FGKSKELETIE

-32 AIQSKDKIDTSSL
+32 AIQSKDKIDASSL
-45 GVVAKQLQKKFG
+45 GIVAKQLQKKFG

-64 IDKTPELNAYT
+64 IDKTPGLNAYT

-82 RKMRIKT
+82 KKMKIKT
-89 SEGYKAMPGNTC
+89 SEGYKALPGNTC
-101 NILIVYSPPMLS
+101 SILVVFSPAMLS

-134 AKRIA
+134 SKRIL
-139 NSSSLRHMASY
+139 NSSSLRYMASY
-150 IKGLSELDKIIRIAS
+150 IRGLSELDKIIRIAS

-216 NLIGDSSKFGRILNN
+216 NLIGDSTKSNRIMNYI
-231 LKNFDMRKN
+231 KNFDKVKK
-240 PPVRVHD
+240 PIKVHD

-275 ADIDDNFDPYDNSF
+275 SDIDEEFDPYDNSF

-306 TTDSGIAIQ
+306 TSDSGIAIQ
-315 TSKRVYAQLLTLRKE
+315 TSRRVYAQLLTLRKE
-330 INDINT
+330 MNDINT

-363 EAAERNKVKSATDKY
+363 EAAERNKVKSATDRY

-390 GDNELFSYNKL
+390 RDNELFSYNKL